1 MAGRRERGTACLQ
14 SRYVMRTLLDYIN
27 IFFVLRPPPP
37 PVSFLMG
44 RPLKIQKKKGLV
56 IFNSLKQRN

>member
-27 IFFVLRPPPP
+27 IFFVLRPLPPP
-37 PVSFLMG
+37 RKFSNG
-44 RPLKIQKKKGLV
+44 SSLKDTKKKGLV

>member
-37 PVSFLMG
+37 PPVSFLMG
-44 RPLKIQKKKGLV
+44 RPLKVPKKKV
-56 IFNSLKQRN
+56 

>member
-1 MAGRRERGTACLQ
+1 MAGSRERGTACLQ

-37 PVSFLMG
+37 PPPVSFLMG
-44 RPLKIQKKKGLV
+44 RPLKIQKKR
-56 IFNSLKQRN
+56 FS